1 MDNTHLAR
9 IRDNAAKMLQL
20 ATETLRLL
28 DAQNGQDSGP
38 PPMPAE
44 LRSVPGDNSSALTPE
59 ADEWLFAS
67 FDYGMSDNALHKM
80 TGITKESLRK
90 KRRYWRVARGME

>member
-1 MDNTHLAR
+1 TVDLAR
-9 IRDNAAKMLQL
+9 IRDNTTKMLQL

-28 DAQNGQDSGP
+28 DTKNGPDRGP

-44 LRSVPGDNSSALTPE
+44 LRSVPGDNSSALTRE
-59 ADEWLFAS
+59 ADEWLFAC

-80 TGITKESLRK
+80 TGISKDSLRK
-90 KRRYWRVARGME
+90 KRRYWRAARGL